1 MIREADMK
9 FGIQLAGGAPI
20 RTRTAIKEIAA
31 VAEELGFDSLLIGD
45 HIVVP
50 KKITAPWPYTEYFG
64 GKTPYGAYTDM
75 EWFDPFDTMA
85 FLAGIT
91 ENVRLG
97 ISVLIVPYRH
107 PFDMA
112 RRVATIDVLSGGRF
126 VLGVGVGWLA
136 DEFRLLNIPFTERAQ
151 RTREYIQVMK
161 LLWTQE
167 KPRFDGKFIQ
177 VNEDLNLL
185 PYPLQKPHPP
195 IWVGGESRPAL
206 RRVAEFGDGWH
217 IGLILPERIGPKL
230 DELKRLMEQT
240 GRDFFKLEL
249 TALADPTRL
258 SEQEVRAYQTAGV
271 HVLYMLPISND
282 HQAVI
287 RQMRT
292 FASTMRAIR

>member
-1 MIREADMK
+1 MK

-45 HIVVP
+45 HIVIP

-64 GKTPYGAYTDM
+64 GKTPYAAYTEM

-91 ENVRLG
+91 EKVRLG

-126 VLGVGVGWLA
+126 VLGVGVGWLE

-167 KPRFDGKFIQ
+167 KPRFHGNSSKSMKISIC
-177 VNEDLNLL
+177 
-185 PYPLQKPHPP
+185 YPIHCRNHTHRFGWVENRDPHSSA
-195 IWVGGESRPAL
+195 WRNSAMVGTL
-206 RRVAEFGDGWH
+206 V
-217 IGLILPERIGPKL
+217 
-230 DELKRLMEQT
+230 
-240 GRDFFKLEL
+240 
-249 TALADPTRL
+249 
-258 SEQEVRAYQTAGV
+258 
-271 HVLYMLPISND
+271 
-282 HQAVI
+282 
-287 RQMRT
+287 
-292 FASTMRAIR
+292 